1 MKEIG
6 FIDPSSFGKR
16 EIPEHWSIEDHEK
29 AAETIAAALS
39 ERTARMNAAIREKMP
54 VLGER
59 DLIGPDGRVDAEA
72 FRSGNGGPHDE
83 DSLAKDRLSVETYR
97 ENFGSERSAGR
108 SAHDGELGEG
118 AAFCVL
124 NRMLGGRFLVV
135 RTAEYDD
142 YRNLVD
148 FMVVDLEKGGQPVCA
163 IDELVGTET
172 GNLRVSKKKE
182 RLKGGASL
190 RYGIEAADDGL
201 VLGEY
206 RGLPGLY
213 AATGRKEL
221 KALFDSGADLSTDEG
236 DPSPAER
243 EFFGTIIGSMRAY
256 AEEAGIPGDS
266 PAHEFL
272 RVAAER
278 LERGSDVS

>member
-6 FIDPSSFGKR
+6 FIDPSNFGRR

-29 AAETIAAALS
+29 AAKTIEAALS
-39 ERTARMNAAIREKMP
+39 VRTTRMNTTIRERMP
-54 VLGER
+54 SLGDR
-59 DLIGPDGRVDAEA
+59 DPVTADGRVDAEA
-72 FRSGNGGPHDE
+72 FLSGNGGPHDE
-83 DSLAKDRLSVETYR
+83 EALAKDRMSVGTYR
-97 ENFGSERSAGR
+97 ENFRADRSTGR

-124 NRMLGGRFLVV
+124 NRMLGDRFLVI

-148 FMVVDLEKGGQPVCA
+148 FMVVDLERGGKPVCA

-172 GNLRVSKKKE
+172 GNARVSKKKE
-182 RLKGGASL
+182 RLKRGASL

-201 VLGEY
+201 VMGEY

-236 DPSPAER
+236 EPSAAER
-243 EFFGTIIGSMRAY
+243 EFFGKIVGSMSAY
-256 AEEAGIPGDS
+256 ADEAGIPEDS
-266 PAHEFL
+266 PAREFL

-278 LERGSDVS
+278 LDQGADAS